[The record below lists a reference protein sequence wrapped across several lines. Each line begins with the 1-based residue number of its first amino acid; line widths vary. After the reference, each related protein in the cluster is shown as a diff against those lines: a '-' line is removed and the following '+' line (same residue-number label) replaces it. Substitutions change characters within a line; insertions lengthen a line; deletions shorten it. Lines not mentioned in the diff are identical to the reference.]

1 MLRYMALDSVG
12 KPGQLA
18 LQVGNVLA
26 LARRPPVPNVARLA
40 AGFLAL
46 LVHLALDLGRL
57 LAQLDQFV
65 ARHGASIT

>member
-1 MLRYMALDSVG
+1 MLRNMAVDPVP
-12 KPGQLA
+12 KTAQLA
-18 LQVGNVLA
+18 LQEGDVLA
-26 LARRPPVPNVARLA
+26 LARRPPMPRAARHA

-46 LVHLALDLGRL
+46 LVHLFLDLGRL